1 MKASTA
7 EKAISYPCDMD
18 DIVLSD
24 NMKYANINL
33 FFFTFVTPP
42 YFMFRDALNYTLH
55 LIFNV
60 WVRQIQHPGI
70 KIVQNAVEVFPEGKP
85 YVQISAFICLVI
97 FVCRD

>member
-1 MKASTA
+1 ML
-7 EKAISYPCDMD
+7 IS
-18 DIVLSD
+18 I
-24 NMKYANINL
+24 

-42 YFMFRDALNYTLH
+42 YFMFRDAFNYTLH

-60 WVRQIQHPGI
+60 WVRQLQHPGI
-70 KIVQNAVEVFPEGKP
+70 KIVQDAVEVFPEGNP

>member
-1 MKASTA
+1 
-7 EKAISYPCDMD
+7 MD
-18 DIVLSD
+18 DIVLTD

-60 WVRQIQHPGI
+60 WVRQLQHPGI
-70 KIVQNAVEVFPEGKP
+70 K
-85 YVQISAFICLVI
+85 
-97 FVCRD
+97 